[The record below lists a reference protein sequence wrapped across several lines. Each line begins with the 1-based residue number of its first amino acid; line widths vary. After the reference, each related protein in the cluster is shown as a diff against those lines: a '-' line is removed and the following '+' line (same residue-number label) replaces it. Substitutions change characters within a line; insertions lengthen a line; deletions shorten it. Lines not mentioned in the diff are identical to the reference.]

1 MDSVPGCVLVPGGRR
16 SRTVVSR
23 AGSGSLP
30 EYVSLRNSRDFRRV
44 LSDGIR
50 RRRGGIVV
58 VSSPGPTGPPRLGLI
73 VSKSCGPAVVRNRIK
88 RRLRAATG
96 NVQLE
101 PGTDYVIIATKEV
114 AEVPFDRLTGWLER
128 ALEVSLDA

>member
-1 MDSVPGCVLVPGGRR
+1 M
-16 SRTVVSR
+16 
-23 AGSGSLP
+23 
-30 EYVSLRNSRDFRRV
+30 
-44 LSDGIR
+44 
-50 RRRGGIVV
+50 

-88 RRLRAATG
+88 RRLRAATR